1 MIMRSFIQLVLIFV
15 VLFGSQ
21 VSHSQEAPQVSDE
34 AVAQRH
40 GITVEDVQRLQ
51 RYRHLTNEHM
61 IEMAPSRIGKILWRL
76 DNNLPDLPLAAA
88 EFRQLQQLG
97 GDEPVP
103 ATAIGGAID
112 QLKDRRSRVRELAG
126 KEPSVTAIGPNQTL
140 SGLPKNVVAGMPV
153 GALVAQRPQAAAA
166 GVAPD
171 PNLGILQ
178 LELQPLPNPKI
189 GQPRAATAA
198 PGGISRAKWKWL
210 GPGNVGGRSRALV
223 IHPKRPEIMW
233 VASVAGGIWKTTNG
247 GSTWGPLADFMA
259 SLNVSTLLLDPV
271 NPDVLFAGT
280 GEGYYN
286 LDAYRGAGIFRSMDG
301 GATWTQ
307 LPATATDSFAFVY
320 RLAMT
325 QDGATL
331 LAATRQG
338 LFRSTNFHDSDAA
351 KISFQPAKGLSNTD
365 VLAVVCH
372 RTDPARCIA
381 GGRGRTAYYS
391 IDSGAT
397 WQPSTGLPNPNPGEF
412 GGRVELTY
420 ARKDPNIV
428 YASVDNNEGE
438 VYRSRDG
445 GKTFDLRSVGTGGYL
460 SSQGWY
466 GNTIW
471 ADDPG
476 DENFV
481 IVGGIELHRS
491 LDGGATFEAISD
503 WDKFPATAHADQH
516 SIVSHPNYNGTTNT
530 TVLFT
535 NDGGVYRNDDV
546 INTTTTSGWVS
557 LNNNFGVTQFYGA
570 AGNLT
575 TGRIVGGTQDNGSVL
590 YQPPPGPNTGPNAY
604 TTMSYGDGGYAA
616 ADPADPN
623 YFYGEYVYLMIQRS
637 TNGGLKAGY
646 IYQGIDDAGSRD
658 KANFIAPFI
667 LDPANPNGMF
677 AGGQSLWR
685 SNNVRSAT
693 PSWHRIKGPIQEG
706 LISAIAAAR
715 TENTK
720 KWSDNLWVGY
730 SAASPTTRRGAG
742 QVFVSTN
749 ADTPTPTWT
758 AVGQGQ
764 LPKRFVTRIRID
776 PQDAKRVYTAFSG
789 YFPGNLWRTTDGGVK
804 WENISKELPSVSIY
818 DIAIHPS
825 DSRLLYA
832 ATEVG
837 VFASGDGGQSWWAT
851 NEGPAN
857 VVVYELFWMG
867 DLLVAATHGR
877 GLFWID
883 LSGAPQTAE
892 NVSPAAAPASVA
904 IPEIGPAGSRG
915 SPAIIL
921 QQRPVRPTAE

>member
-1 MIMRSFIQLVLIFV
+1 MI
-15 VLFGSQ
+15 
-21 VSHSQEAPQVSDE
+21 D
-34 AVAQRH
+34 
-40 GITVEDVQRLQ
+40 
-51 RYRHLTNEHM
+51 
-61 IEMAPSRIGKILWRL
+61 MAPSRIGKILWRL

-97 GDEPVP
+97 AGEPVA
-103 ATAIGGAID
+103 ATPIGGAID
-112 QLKDRRSRVRELAG
+112 QLKEQRSRVRKLAG
-126 KEPSVTAIGPNQTL
+126 TAPGTAAISQNQTL
-140 SGLPKNVVAGMPV
+140 SGTPESVVAGMPV
-153 GALVAQRPQAAAA
+153 GPLVAERPQAAAA
-166 GVAPD
+166 GARPD

-178 LELQPLPNPKI
+178 LELQPLPNLRV
-189 GQPRAATAA
+189 GQPRAATVA

-223 IHPKRPEIMW
+223 IHPELPNIMW

-247 GSTWGPLADFMA
+247 GASWGPLADFMA
-259 SLNVSTLLLDPV
+259 NLNASTLVLDRV

-280 GEGYYN
+280 GEGFYN
-286 LDAYRGAGIFRSMDG
+286 LDAYRGAGIFRSTDG
-301 GATWTQ
+301 GAIWTQ
-307 LPATATDSFAFVY
+307 LPATAIDSFTYVY
-320 RLAMT
+320 RLALT

-331 LAATRQG
+331 LVATRQG
-338 LFRSTNFHDSDAA
+338 VFRSTNFHDSDAA
-351 KISFQPAKGLSNTD
+351 KISFQPTSGLTNRE
-365 VLAVVCH
+365 VLTVLCH
-372 RTDPARCIA
+372 PTDPARCIA
-381 GGRGRTAYYS
+381 GGRGRTSYHSNDA
-391 IDSGAT
+391 GAT
-397 WQPSTGLPNPNPGEF
+397 WQLSTGLPHPDPGEEF
-412 GGRVELTY
+412 GGRVELAY
-420 ARKDPNIV
+420 ARKDPNVV

-445 GKTFDLRSVGTGGYL
+445 GKTFELRSVGTGGYL

-476 DENFV
+476 DENFL

-516 SIVSHPNYNGTTNT
+516 SIVSHPNYNGTSNT
-530 TVLFT
+530 TVFFT

-570 AGNLT
+570 AGNLAS
-575 TGRIVGGTQDNGSVL
+575 GRIVGGTQDNGSVL

-646 IYQGIDDAGSRD
+646 IYHGIDDAGSRNT
-658 KANFIAPFI
+658 ANFIAPFI
-667 LDPANPNGMF
+667 LDPINSNGMF

-693 PSWHRIKGPIQEG
+693 PSWHRIKEPIQEG

-715 TENTK
+715 TESGK

-730 SAASPTTRRGAG
+730 SAASLKATRGAG
-742 QVFVSTN
+742 QVFVSTD
-749 ADTPTPTWT
+749 ADTATPTWK
-758 AVGQGQ
+758 AVGQGK
-764 LPKRFVTRIRID
+764 LPKRFVNRIRID
-776 PQDAKRVYTAFSG
+776 PKDARRVYTAFSG
-789 YFPGNLWRTTDGGVK
+789 YFPGNLQRTTDGGTT
-804 WENISKELPSVSIY
+804 WEDIGKELPSVSIY

-832 ATEVG
+832 GTEVG

-883 LSGAPQTAE
+883 LSGGPRTAE
-892 NVSPAAAPASVA
+892 NIRPSAAAPASA
-904 IPEIGPAGSRG
+904 ATPEIGPARSRG

-921 QQRPVRPTAE
+921 PQQPVRPVAE